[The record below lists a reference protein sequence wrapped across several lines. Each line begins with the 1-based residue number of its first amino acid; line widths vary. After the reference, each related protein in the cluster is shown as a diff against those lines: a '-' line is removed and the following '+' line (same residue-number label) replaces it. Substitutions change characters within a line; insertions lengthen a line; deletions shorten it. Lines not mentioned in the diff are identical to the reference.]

1 MAKEKLVKKMTLRG
15 KIEVLSGL
23 HIGGTDNILEI
34 GGVSNSVIKIERNNR
49 IRPYIPG
56 SSLKGKMR
64 SLIEHLRGE
73 FFEERGE
80 LHSSRDPAHPSARI
94 FGTPAGENE
103 EQAGF
108 YRPSRIIVRD
118 AFFIDPEE
126 TIRNSSI
133 LEVKSENSIS
143 RITAKANPRPMER
156 VLPGTSFDMEIVL
169 NIFDTDLDKREDA
182 LDQFKNDE
190 ERILGYTLIGM
201 KLIEEDYLGGG
212 GSRGNGKVKF
222 HLNQMAIKTAED
234 YSSFSNGIEL
244 SLENM
249 KRPESMKEFEA
260 LMQQL
265 SNSLNSGEDEEE

>member
-1 MAKEKLVKKMTLRG
+1 MVKEKLVKKIVLRG
-15 KIEVLSGL
+15 KIEILSGL
-23 HIGGTDNILEI
+23 HIGGTDNVLEI
-34 GGVSNSVIKIERNNR
+34 GGVSNSVIKIKRNNR

-64 SLIEHLRGE
+64 SLIEHLRGD

-80 LHSSRDPAHPSARI
+80 LLPSRDPAHPSARI
-94 FGTPAGENE
+94 FGTPAGEDE
-103 EQAGF
+103 EEAGF

-118 AFFIDPEE
+118 AFFIDQKDN
-126 TIRNSSI
+126 ISNSNM

-156 VLPGTSFDMEIVL
+156 VLPGALFDMEIVL
-169 NIFDTDLDKREDA
+169 NIFDADLSKREDD
-182 LDQFKNDE
+182 LDQFQNDE

-222 HLNQMAIKTAED
+222 HLSQMAIKTAKD
-234 YSSFSNGIEL
+234 YSSFSNGVEL
-244 SLENM
+244 SLESL